1 MSAMPEADSSA
12 DPDSP
17 ADTAMLDAAIAAIDA
32 ANAQDPNTMQHE
44 GEELP
49 KELCH
54 GRLATQWLLRLD
66 PQASHLQQLAAR
78 GHHIKRW
85 EIPRDSYPKDR
96 AGYLKW
102 RTELGRFHAGETG
115 AIMAQAGYDADA
127 IERVQAIVQKRNLK
141 GDPQVQT
148 HEDALCLVFL
158 STQLVDLSQDMAAD
172 KLIDVVA
179 KTLKKMSPQGRE
191 QATCL
196 SYGNR
201 ERRVFARALTVSK
214 TL

>member
-1 MSAMPEADSSA
+1 MTE
-12 DPDSP
+12 PDSP
-17 ADTAMLDAAIAAIDA
+17 DSPSIPDSPGNTTMLDAAIAAIDA
-32 ANAQDPNTMQHE
+32 ANAQDPNTMSHQ

-54 GRLATQWLLRLD
+54 SRLATEWLLRLD
-66 PQASHLQQLAAR
+66 PEASHLQQLAAR

-85 EIPRDSYPKDR
+85 EMPRDSYPKDR
-96 AGYLKW
+96 SGYLKW
-102 RTELGRFHAGETG
+102 RTELARFHAGETG
-115 AIMAQAGYDADA
+115 AIMEQAGYGAEA
-127 IERVQAIVQKRNLK
+127 IERVQAIIQKRNLK

-172 KLIDVVA
+172 KLIEVVA
-179 KTLKKMSPQGRE
+179 KTLNKMSPQGRE
-191 QATCL
+191 QATRL